1 MTTHPFAKLTPVSP
15 SPLRG
20 NLRSVGLFLDFDGT
34 LVELVDRPDN
44 IVVDAALHDL
54 LGALAERLDGR
65 LAIVSGRSIA
75 QLDRFLGKL
84 PAALAGSHGIERRA
98 RNGATTLPAP
108 PASLASATAA
118 AQRFAKDHPGVIV
131 EIKSFGV
138 ALHYRLASAV
148 EPEAHRFAARIA
160 GETGLSV
167 QIGKMMVEL
176 KPRGDKGEA
185 IAALL
190 AEPPMA
196 GTTPIFLGD
205 DLTDEPGFAT
215 VRAHGG
221 MGILVG
227 PPRETVA
234 THHLP
239 DVAAVRAWLRAAVE
253 QPA

>member
-1 MTTHPFAKLTPVSP
+1 MHSSFHSTP
-15 SPLRG
+15 PLP
-20 NLRSVGLFLDFDGT
+20 LPPHVDLHDASLFLDFDGT
-34 LVELVDRPDN
+34 LVDLVDRPDSV
-44 IVVDAALHDL
+44 VVDEALHDL

-98 RNGATTLPAP
+98 RDGATTPPAP
-108 PASLASATAA
+108 PASLATATLAA
-118 AQRFAKDHPGVIV
+118 ERFAQDHPGTIV
-131 EIKSFGV
+131 EAKSYGV

-160 GETGLSV
+160 SETGLSV

-176 KPRGDKGEA
+176 KPRGNKGEA
-185 IAALL
+185 ITAFL

-196 GTTPIFLGD
+196 DTFPIFLGD

-215 VRAHGG
+215 MLAHNG
-221 MGILVG
+221 MGVLVG
-227 PPRETVA
+227 TPRATAA

-239 DVAAVRAWLRAAVE
+239 DVAAARAWLRSAAKHR
-253 QPA
+253 P